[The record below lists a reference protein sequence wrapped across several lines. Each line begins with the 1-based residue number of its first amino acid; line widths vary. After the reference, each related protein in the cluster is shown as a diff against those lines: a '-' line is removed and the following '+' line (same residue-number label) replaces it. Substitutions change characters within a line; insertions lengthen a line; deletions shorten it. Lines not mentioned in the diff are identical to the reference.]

1 MATQTHDS
9 RDTQEQASKRPR
21 LTIDISPQM
30 RRRIKAAAALR
41 DMTVREYIER
51 ILEEAVPKEPVHESE
66 QAEYLHHLSPEGVQR
81 LLETSERI
89 MRGRVFT
96 DDSTDL
102 LREAREERTEEL

>member
-1 MATQTHDS
+1 MATQADDS
-9 RDTQEQASKRPR
+9 SDTRDQASKCPR

-41 DMTVREYIER
+41 DMTVREYVER
-51 ILEEAVPKEPVHESE
+51 ILEEAVPEEPALE
-66 QAEYLHHLSPEGVQR
+66 QTARHRISPEAVER
-81 LLETSERI
+81 LFRTRDRI

>member
-1 MATQTHDS
+1 MTTQTDNS
-9 RDTQEQASKRPR
+9 RDTRDRASKRPR

-41 DMTVREYIER
+41 DMTVREYVER
-51 ILEEAVPKEPVHESE
+51 ILEEAVPEEPARE
-66 QAEYLHHLSPEGVQR
+66 QRAYHRISPEAVER
-81 LLETSERI
+81 LFRTRDRI

-102 LREAREERTEEL
+102 LNEAREERTEEL

>member
-1 MATQTHDS
+1 MATQP
-9 RDTQEQASKRPR
+9 RDTPGTRDRASKRPR

-41 DMTVREYIER
+41 DMTVREYVAQ
-51 ILEEAVPKEPVHESE
+51 ILEEAVPQEPARESE
-66 QAEYLHHLSPEGVQR
+66 QTEHLHRLSPEGVQR
-81 LLETSERI
+81 LFETSERI

-102 LREAREERTEEL
+102 LNEARDERMEEL

>member
-1 MATQTHDS
+1 MATQTNSSPDTHD
-9 RDTQEQASKRPR
+9 RASKRPR
-21 LTIDISPQM
+21 LTIDITPQM

-41 DMTVREYIER
+41 DMTVREYVAQ
-51 ILEEAVPKEPVHESE
+51 ILEEAVPQEPVRE
-66 QAEYLHHLSPEGVQR
+66 QRTYHRISPEAVEQLFR
-81 LLETSERI
+81 TRDRI

>member
-1 MATQTHDS
+1 MATQTNDS
-9 RDTQEQASKRPR
+9 PDTRDRASKRPR

-41 DMTVREYIER
+41 DMTVREYVER
-51 ILEEAVPKEPVHESE
+51 ILEEAVPEAPAREEAPRHRIT
-66 QAEYLHHLSPEGVQR
+66 PEAVER
-81 LLETSERI
+81 LFRTRDRI

-102 LREAREERTEEL
+102 LNEAREERMEEL